1 MSVLS
6 EHNQPKQSGTRGF
19 LREVVEVALIAI
31 LIVLP
36 IRMFI
41 AQPFIVSGASMQP
54 TFSSGDYLVVDQIS
68 KRFEPL
74 QRQEVIIFRYPKD
87 PDTFFIKR
95 IIGLPNET
103 VQIQNGD
110 VFIYNDNNPNGF
122 KLNEPYVTQS
132 APNTLTKE
140 LGANEYFVMGD
151 NRQHSSD
158 SRSWGALTKKDI
170 IGRAF
175 TRLFP
180 PDEITLYPGHI
191 QKEQ

>member
-1 MSVLS
+1 
-6 EHNQPKQSGTRGF
+6 
-19 LREVVEVALIAI
+19 
-31 LIVLP
+31 
-36 IRMFI
+36 MFI

-140 LGANEYFVMGD
+140 LDANEYFVMGD